1 MTINKKKYS
10 RFIAWAWV
18 PCISRLLVL
27 GVRITTADALIV
39 NHLIRLNPVF
49 IKLLYYYFILECG
62 VTIFIAWTYHAEMCT
77 IVLASS
83 LLRPRASTLSGMTW
97 TPTRY
102 VVPTRTSRARHSTN
116 AAGGRLTSR
125 PWPCRGS
132 SWAYTSVGI
141 SSRPIAGTVRRWTG
155 RIRVRT
161 RVSSL
166 SKVRL
171 YSAWLMSRHHVTL
184 ILGHSQD
191 FWFGG
196 GANIG
201 WSLNPN
207 FSKRNKYSAYS
218 GLFQLV
224 KYNIEKA
231 KKKHVITSHYH
242 YVTLSLL
249 HIAITSHCHYVT
261 LTLRQTVITSAYHY
275 VTLLLRHPVVTLPD
289 IKLLYIVF
297 V

>member
-184 ILGHSQD
+184 IPGHSQD

-196 GANIG
+196 GGLISAEVWTQIFRSETNIPPTAG
-201 WSLNPN
+201 SFNSSNIILKKQKKNMSLRHTIITSHCHY
-207 FSKRNKYSAYS
+207 FTLLLR
-218 GLFQLV
+218 
-224 KYNIEKA
+224 
-231 KKKHVITSHYH
+231 HTVITSHWHYVKLSSPQPIITSH
-242 YVTLSLL
+242 YYYVTLSLL
-249 HIAITSHCHYVT
+249 YQI
-261 LTLRQTVITSAYHY
+261 
-275 VTLLLRHPVVTLPD
+275 
-289 IKLLYIVF
+289 
-297 V
+297 